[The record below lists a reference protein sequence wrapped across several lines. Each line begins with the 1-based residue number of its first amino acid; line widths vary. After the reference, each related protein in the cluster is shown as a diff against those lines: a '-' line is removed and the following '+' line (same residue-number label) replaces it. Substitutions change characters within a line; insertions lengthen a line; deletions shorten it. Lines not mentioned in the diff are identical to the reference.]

1 MSTTTLRR
9 LPVLLLA
16 LAAVA
21 RADEQQAVRALD
33 GMAAAEGPAYAAARK
48 EALATPS
55 LQADLDALL
64 AKSAWTEATFP
75 RLSMAVIAKAYLA
88 DAETVRHVYKLEGLD
103 PAVYEQRRRAD
114 PECARELRRLGAPA
128 VGPMLEVYLKTFDA
142 YPLAA
147 SPDRPDALAKQR
159 AALREGIVVALA
171 ASGHPAAPITLR
183 RIATSTSELDGARK
197 QALEGLGTLAGPG
210 ALADLARI
218 HAEPGLSVGLRLA
231 AIRGIAQLPSA
242 EALTWLTKRLDG
254 ADQDERRAAVTAIG
268 LYGSAWSWEARGPE
282 WAGLGDQL
290 RVEATRALVERLPG
304 LVQDGSDQLV
314 EALATIAHP
323 KAAPSLRQLRD
334 DPQTEKPVR
343 VLAGRALERVELALE
358 RAR

>member
-48 EALATPS
+48 EALATPG

-64 AKSAWTEATFP
+64 AKSTWTEATFP

-114 PECARELRRLGAPA
+114 PECGRELRRLGVPA
-128 VGPMLEVYLKTFDA
+128 VGPMLEIYLKTFDA
-142 YPLAA
+142 HPLVA
-147 SPDRPDALAKQR
+147 SAKQR

-171 ASGHPAAPITLR
+171 ASSHPAAPIALR
-183 RIATSTSELDGARK
+183 RIASSASELEGARK

-210 ALADLARI
+210 ALVALARI

-254 ADQDERRAAVTAIG
+254 ADQDERRAAVAAIG

-282 WAGLGDQL
+282 WAGLGDEL

-323 KAAPSLRQLRD
+323 KAVPSLRQLRD
-334 DPQTEKPVR
+334 DPQIEKPVR

>member
-21 RADEQQAVRALD
+21 HADEQQAVRALD
-33 GMAAAEGPAYAAARK
+33 RMAEAEGPAYAAARK
-48 EALATPS
+48 DALATPG

-64 AKSAWTEATFP
+64 AKSTWAEATFP
-75 RLSMAVIAKAYLA
+75 RLSMALIAKAHLA
-88 DAETVRHVYKLEGLD
+88 DGEVVARVYKLEGLD

-114 PECARELRRLGAPA
+114 PECGRELRRLGAPA
-128 VGPMLEVYLKTFDA
+128 VGPMLEVYLKTFDS

-147 SPDRPDALAKQR
+147 SPDRPDALTKQR

-171 ASGHPAAPITLR
+171 ASGHPAAPIALR
-183 RIATSTSELDGARK
+183 RIASSASELEGARK
-197 QALEGLGTLAGPG
+197 QALEGLGTVAAPG
-210 ALADLARI
+210 ALDDLTRI
-218 HAEPGLSVGLRLA
+218 HGEPGLSLGLRLA

-254 ADQDERRAAVTAIG
+254 VDADERRATVTAVG

-282 WAGLGDQL
+282 WSGLGDQL

-304 LVQDGSDQLV
+304 FVQDGSDQLV

-323 KAAPSLRQLRD
+323 KAVSALRDLRD
-334 DPQTEKPVR
+334 DPQAEKPVR
-343 VLAGRALERVELALE
+343 VLAGRALERVEVALE